1 MGVLAIALGIGAVIA
16 NSPGMALADT
26 TGTSSPT
33 SSAVGSSS
41 STGPESTASSATG
54 EATSNSL
61 VNHGIKVTYS
71 QTFGGVLNG
80 NLDAPGPDGNK
91 LTYAIASQPVHGSVV
106 VHSDGSFT
114 YTPDALS
121 AYTGGTDRF
130 TVSVTHPV
138 GNPSSPGSGH
148 TATFAVTVTNTACV
162 LCTADQKTID
172 DLAMRIAATPQMQ
185 AAKVTAETAWKA
197 AIEAQIHRPFTA
209 TDQAALDA
217 AMAQMLQWYGGLA
230 ADSDPYRPIVRWAN
244 APEHTWGDG
253 DTITGSK
260 FAGDSANF
268 IYRSIPI
275 DPSSKYQ
282 LSGRVDAAGQPLE
295 DIFQLTTD
303 YDQSVI
309 RRQFFKANLNIQ
321 ADGTFSLTL
330 GPVGSG
336 ADVVIPAGTKQLFI
350 RDTLVDWN
358 TQLPPEYNIKRFD
371 GPAAPPAQTFDQ
383 QVALA
388 AHLVLGQI
396 QDSIVQT
403 YVPLQFGSCPSTL
416 QPFFCTNNPPQVKVN
431 TPGMIFPG
439 AAVSRNYM
447 HYVIGD
453 NQALVVTTT
462 AGTASDTS
470 VTLQDIATV
479 SADYLHHQS
488 SLNTATAVANP
499 DGSYTW
505 VISGTD
511 PGVQNWVDTTGIDDG
526 TLYLRWLGYANPM
539 DPFTT
544 QPPTITAQVVNL
556 DDLNSVLPARTATVT
571 KKQRQQDLA
580 ERAAGYANR
589 FHSISPT

>member
-1 MGVLAIALGIGAVIA
+1 MALGISAAIA

-26 TGTSSPT
+26 TGISSSG

-41 STGPESTASSATG
+41 KSGSEFAASSATG
-54 EATSNSL
+54 DGKSNGQ
-61 VNHGIKVTYS
+61 VPRGIKVTYS

-80 NLDAPGPDGNK
+80 NLNAPGPEGDQ
-91 LTYAIASQPVHGSVV
+91 LTYAVTSQPVNGTVAVS
-106 VHSDGSFT
+106 SDGSFT
-114 YTPDALS
+114 YTPDALR
-121 AYTGGTDRF
+121 AYMGGTDRF
-130 TVSVTHPV
+130 TVSVTHAV
-138 GNPSSPGSGH
+138 GNPVAPGNDH
-148 TATFAVTVTNTACV
+148 TAIFVVTVTNTACV

-185 AAKVTAETAWKA
+185 AAQATAEAAWKA
-197 AIEAQIHRPFTA
+197 AIEAQIHRPFTT
-209 TDQAALDA
+209 TDQASLDA

-230 ADSDPYRPIVRWAN
+230 ADSDPYRPMVRWAN

-275 DPSSKYQ
+275 DPSSTYV
-282 LSGRVDAAGQPLE
+282 LSGRVTPDAAGQPLE
-295 DIFQLTTD
+295 DIFQLTAD

-309 RRQFFKANLNIQ
+309 VAQFLKANVNIQ
-321 ADGTFSLTL
+321 PDGTFSLTL

-336 ADVVIPAGTKQLFI
+336 AKVEIPAGTKQLFI
-350 RDTLVDWN
+350 RDTLVGWN
-358 TQLPPEYNIKRFD
+358 TQLPPEYNIKRMA

-383 QVALA
+383 QVALGVQ
-388 AHLVLGQI
+388 LVLGQLQGAI
-396 QDSIVQT
+396 LPT
-403 YVPLQFGSCPSTL
+403 YVPLQFGSCPSPPL
-416 QPFFCTNNPPQVKVN
+416 PAFFCPGHPKQVPVN
-431 TPGMIFPG
+431 TPSLIFPSL
-439 AAVSRNYM
+439 AVSRNYM

-453 NQALVVTTT
+453 DQALVITTT

-479 SADYLHHQS
+479 SADYVHHQS
-488 SLNTATAVANP
+488 SLNTATAIANP

-526 TLYLRWLGYANPM
+526 TLYFRWLGYANPL
-539 DPFTT
+539 DPFNPTKA
-544 QPPTITAQVVNL
+544 PTIKARVVNL
-556 DDLNSVLPARTATVT
+556 DDLNSVLPAGTATVT

-580 ERAAGYANR
+580 DRAAGYANR
-589 FHSISPT
+589 FHAISPT